1 MNEQVQALEANRF
14 GIIVSRFNGHIVE
27 EMLQGALE
35 AFEANQV
42 SRDFIDVR
50 HVPGAFELP
59 VVAGAMAESG
69 QYRAII
75 ALGAVIRGDTAHFE
89 YVSSACAHGLSQ
101 VGVEYLL
108 PVIFGV
114 LTTDT
119 VEQALERAERQQ
131 GNKGFEMALAALETA
146 QVLDELA
153 GVDS

>member
-1 MNEQVQALEANRF
+1 MNETVIEAAANRY
-14 GIIVSRFNGHIVE
+14 GIIVSRFNGHISE

-35 AFEANQV
+35 AFAAHEV
-42 SRDFIDVR
+42 ERDLIDIQY
-50 HVPGAFELP
+50 VPGAFELP
-59 VVAGAMAESG
+59 VVAGAMAECG
-69 QYRAII
+69 RYRAII

-131 GNKGFEMALAALETA
+131 GNKGYEMAMAAMETA
-146 QVLDELA
+146 QALEQLA
-153 GVDS
+153 GNEP